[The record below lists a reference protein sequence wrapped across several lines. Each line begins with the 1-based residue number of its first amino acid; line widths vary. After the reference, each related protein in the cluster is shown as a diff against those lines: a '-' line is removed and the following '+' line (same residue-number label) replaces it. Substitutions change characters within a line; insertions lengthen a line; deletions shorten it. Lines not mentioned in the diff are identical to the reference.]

1 MHKNMGVAQLCG
13 IVSRVGDMNG
23 TAVVETVPH
32 RRGTAADAVNFAW
45 NNIIAKQRN
54 DALQWPHPT
63 QAFGR
68 NRRRT
73 PALRFR
79 PWKCPYNRRDRLRQN
94 IRRLTPCLFHD
105 REIHA
110 IAFNQLV
117 LREPCFAQEAFH
129 RLWRRAKLWT
139 FGFFRHRFGRHR
151 QPRGNQRKAARRGE
165 CLNRRSRQSGL
176 GERVIKQAR
185 QVFLGLDLHPRG
197 NFFGAEFQQEVGHAA
212 HPFFAIHAWQLPLAR
227 SRTRPM

>member
-1 MHKNMGVAQLCG
+1 MHEDMGVAQLCS

-23 TAVVETVPH
+23 TAVMEAMPH
-32 RRGTAADAVNFAW
+32 RLGTAVDAVNFAW
-45 NNIIAKQRN
+45 NNIITKQRN
-54 DALQWPHPT
+54 DVLQWPHPA
-63 QAFGR
+63 QAFCGS
-68 NRRRT
+68 RRRA

-79 PWKCPYNRRDRLRQN
+79 PWKCTNNRRDRFGQN
-94 IRRLTPCLFHD
+94 IRGLTSCLFHD

-139 FGFFRHRFGRHR
+139 FSFFRHGFGRHR
-151 QPRGNQRKAARRGE
+151 QPSGNQRKAARRGD
-165 CLNRRSRQSGL
+165 CLNRHSRQSGL

-185 QVFLGLDLHPRG
+185 QVFLGLNLHPRG
-197 NFFGAEFQQEVGHAA
+197 DFFGAEFQQEVSHAA
-212 HPFFAIHAWQLPLAR
+212 HPFFSIHAWQLPLAR
-227 SRTRPM
+227 SRTRPI